1 MPTRAVGEVLARA
14 ATMWHMATSSKSA
27 VTKAG
32 PGKQPGIRL
41 LGRVPLFGGLSQAHL
56 RALAQLAEE
65 VRYSPGRMIVRTGTP
80 GVAFYVIVEGN
91 AKVVRGKIATAQ
103 ATWSL
108 GPGDFFGEL
117 ALLDGGPRT
126 ASVVAETPL
135 TTIRIERAPFR
146 QMLRSEPDI
155 ALKLLEAMARRERDL
170 LAQPSL

>member
-1 MPTRAVGEVLARA
+1 MGR
-14 ATMWHMATSSKSA
+14 MATSPKSA
-27 VTKAG
+27 VPKPVPTKH
-32 PGKQPGIRL
+32 PGIRL
-41 LGRVPLFGGLSQAHL
+41 LGRVPLFAGLSQAHL

-80 GVAFYVIVEGN
+80 GVAFYAIVEGD
-91 AKVVRGKIATAQ
+91 AKVVRGKIASAK
-103 ATWSL
+103 ATWTL